1 MLEKTYDFFKKYNF
15 LFVLSLLCLFINNIL
30 VLVFK
35 NTAVRQTFSCRFLV
49 LIAAIV
55 GLLGTLLE
63 FFNVIFE
70 FVKEKNKLKFAL
82 QLLAITIVFDLLL
95 WGTIKFFLDFEI
107 YFVHNNETNLIVSLA
122 LVCMSALEVWKN
134 FSLLRQN
141 VLGSIVTGVICLV
154 AIVMLFVTYQASDV
168 SQFYIFAVTANI
180 ALLLLNVFTKS
191 RRLKTIFDVVV
202 LVLGGF
208 LVFCTFVANL
218 INRTATDVY
227 NMVHLFVVLGS
238 IFVMLAAGSSL
249 KLGKIVPIV
258 LKAVAI
264 VLCVFVFAKVLWFD
278 RSLKDF
284 DLSRLLFLF
293 VFPILFGVLLKNKP
307 RSVLCGVVVA
317 FTALAYAISSLFVFF
332 QKNYETKL
340 YIIMLVFLAL
350 YAVFAIAF
358 CTAEFVMKKKS
369 KDTKTC

>member
-82 QLLAITIVFDLLL
+82 QLLAITIVFGLLL

-141 VLGSIVTGVICLV
+141 VLGSIVTGVI
-154 AIVMLFVTYQASDV
+154 
-168 SQFYIFAVTANI
+168 
-180 ALLLLNVFTKS
+180 
-191 RRLKTIFDVVV
+191 
-202 LVLGGF
+202 
-208 LVFCTFVANL
+208 
-218 INRTATDVY
+218 
-227 NMVHLFVVLGS
+227 
-238 IFVMLAAGSSL
+238 
-249 KLGKIVPIV
+249 
-258 LKAVAI
+258 
-264 VLCVFVFAKVLWFD
+264 
-278 RSLKDF
+278 
-284 DLSRLLFLF
+284 
-293 VFPILFGVLLKNKP
+293 
-307 RSVLCGVVVA
+307 
-317 FTALAYAISSLFVFF
+317 
-332 QKNYETKL
+332 
-340 YIIMLVFLAL
+340 
-350 YAVFAIAF
+350 
-358 CTAEFVMKKKS
+358 
-369 KDTKTC
+369 